1 MFRISFNNPFN
12 WIANK
17 LSPNITEKED
27 KASHE
32 LARKKKAEEGTG
44 NLFDAVAVG
53 SETDKPTLATSV
65 VPRKKHKEVCLI
77 PRFIHLSDTDPPVTA
92 LSTSTRQPTSRFL
105 RGNLINSGD
114 RLRANPLTMLSF
126 R

>member
-1 MFRISFNNPFN
+1 MFRISFNNPIN

-27 KASHE
+27 TASHE

-44 NLFDAVAVG
+44 NLFDAAAAAT
-53 SETDKPTLATSV
+53 ETEKPTLATPI
-65 VPRKKHKEVCLI
+65 VPRKKHKEVRPI
-77 PRFIHLSDTDPPVTA
+77 PRLIHLSDADPPVTA
-92 LSTSTRQPTSRFL
+92 LSTSTRLPTSRFL
-105 RGNLINSGD
+105 SGNSISLDD
-114 RLRANPLTMLSF
+114 RLRASPLTMPSF